1 MKMSGRLFEKHP
13 GRYLHNTQ
21 PNVLNLRPGVSNF
34 FKKRFHMIWN
44 NVRWWNKWDNDSRQ
58 RLEGV
63 VWADVFSMDYA
74 VTAKTSLDSN

>member
-34 FKKRFHMIWN
+34 LKKKFSH
-44 NVRWWNKWDNDSRQ
+44 DLEQ
-58 RLEGV
+58 RTL
-63 VWADVFSMDYA
+63 M
-74 VTAKTSLDSN
+74 K